1 MTLKPTQSR
10 LLLLTYRCLAE
21 LGPMLAGERDF
32 DEVTHTMLRSMME
45 AVGAG
50 EGALFTFSP
59 TPARLR
65 VAAWRGYALFPES
78 GFIPLNSRQVHAL
91 ESAPGPV
98 ALVATEHGKFLSSNG
113 SVAPEMFKC
122 ILPLRV
128 GAKLAGVV
136 GLGVR
141 MEATGVEAS
150 PSNASA
156 NRRSAAAADPE
167 ACGYGAEEF
176 AALAAFSHYVAL
188 AVHNHNLTESLQRGV
203 VEHLHLLDSVHKF
216 CDQAMEVF
224 ASAIDAKE
232 YRSSPHSLRVG
243 RYAAAMG
250 SALGLNSNEVAEL
263 RAAGYLHDIGKVAVD
278 KRLFMKAAPLDP
290 HEFREV
296 ADHTVVGHRIVSGI
310 HFPWPGIADVVRWHH
325 ERSDGSGY
333 PDNLHDREIPQTVRI
348 IAVADTFDAMTSDR
362 PYRKTMGLEE
372 ALCEMVQSAPGRL
385 DGDAVNSLLT
395 LVRAEAAGKG
405 KHFLDPQV
413 VCIINPVVIDRLA
426 AELKLKTT
434 QGRAYSATSGM
445 N

>member
-1 MTLKPTQSR
+1 
-10 LLLLTYRCLAE
+10 
-21 LGPMLAGERDF
+21 
-32 DEVTHTMLRSMME
+32 
-45 AVGAG
+45 
-50 EGALFTFSP
+50 
-59 TPARLR
+59 
-65 VAAWRGYALFPES
+65 VA
-78 GFIPLNSRQVHAL
+78 H
-91 ESAPGPV
+91 
-98 ALVATEHGKFLSSNG
+98 EHGKFLSSNG
-113 SVAPEMFKC
+113 TVAPEMFKC

-128 GAKLAGVV
+128 GAKLVGVV
-136 GLGVR
+136 GLGTR
-141 MEATGVEAS
+141 MEAGQPAAAPGKSRRTISTSHHEAS
-150 PSNASA
+150 
-156 NRRSAAAADPE
+156 
-167 ACGYGAEEF
+167 GYGPEEL

-290 HEFREV
+290 NEFREV

-333 PDNLHDREIPQTVRI
+333 PDSLHDREIPQTVRI

-362 PYRKTMGLEE
+362 PYRKTMALEE
-372 ALCEMVQSAPGRL
+372 ALCEMVCHAPGRL
-385 DGDAVNSLLT
+385 DAEAVHSLLT
-395 LVRAEAAGKG
+395 LVRAEVAGKG
-405 KHFLDPQV
+405 KPFLDPQV
-413 VCIINPVVIDRLA
+413 VCSINPVVIDRLA

-434 QGRAYSATSGM
+434 HGRAHSAPSGM

>member
-1 MTLKPTQSR
+1 
-10 LLLLTYRCLAE
+10 
-21 LGPMLAGERDF
+21 MLAGERDF
-32 DEVTHTMLRSMME
+32 KEVTHSMLRSMME
-45 AVGAG
+45 AVAAG
-50 EGALFTFSP
+50 EGALFTFCP
-59 TPARLR
+59 NPAQLR
-65 VAAWRGYALFPES
+65 VAAWRGYALFPDS

-91 ESAPGPV
+91 ETAPGPSMLP
-98 ALVATEHGKFLSSNG
+98 AHEQGKFLSSNG
-113 SVAPEMFKC
+113 NVAPEMFKC
-122 ILPLRV
+122 ILPLRA
-128 GAKLAGVV
+128 GAKLAGMV
-136 GLGVR
+136 GLGARLENSGTSDKPV
-141 MEATGVEAS
+141 
-150 PSNASA
+150 
-156 NRRSAAAADPE
+156 
-167 ACGYGAEEF
+167 CGYGPEEL

-278 KRLFMKAAPLDP
+278 KHLFMKTAPLDAQ
-290 HEFREV
+290 EFREV

-310 HFPWPGIADVVRWHH
+310 QFPWPGIADVVRWHH

-348 IAVADTFDAMTSDR
+348 IAVADSFDAMTSDR

-372 ALCEMVQSAPGRL
+372 TLSEIVRSTPTQL
-385 DGDAVNSLLT
+385 DADVVHSLLT
-395 LVRAEAAGKG
+395 LARNDSAGKG
-405 KHFLDPQV
+405 AHFLDSQV
-413 VCIINPVVIDRLA
+413 ACNLSPAVIDRLA
-426 AELKLKTT
+426 AELKIKTSH
-434 QGRAYSATSGM
+434 GRSYSAAGGM

>member
-1 MTLKPTQSR
+1 
-10 LLLLTYRCLAE
+10 
-21 LGPMLAGERDF
+21 MLAGERDF

-45 AVGAG
+45 AVGAR

-59 TPARLR
+59 GPAHVK
-65 VAAWRGYALFPES
+65 VAAWRGYALFPEN

-98 ALVATEHGKFLSSNG
+98 ALAAHEHGKFLSSNG
-113 SVAPEMFKC
+113 TVAPEMFKC
-122 ILPLRV
+122 VLPLRV
-128 GAKLAGVV
+128 GAKLVGVV
-136 GLGVR
+136 GLGAR
-141 MEATGVEAS
+141 TE
-150 PSNASA
+150 
-156 NRRSAAAADPE
+156 AAASSE
-167 ACGYGAEEF
+167 HGCGYGPEEF
-176 AALAAFSHYVAL
+176 AALAAFAHYVAL
-188 AVHNHNLTESLQRGV
+188 AMHNHNLAESLQRGV

-232 YRSSPHSLRVG
+232 YRSSAHSLRVG
-243 RYAAAMG
+243 RYAAGIG

-333 PDNLHDREIPQTVRI
+333 PDNLHHGEIPQTVRI

-362 PYRKTMGLEE
+362 PYRRTMGLEE
-372 ALCEMVQSAPGRL
+372 ALCEMVHSAPGRL
-385 DGDAVNSLLT
+385 DSDAVHSLLT
-395 LVRAEAAGKG
+395 LVRAEAAGRG
-405 KHFLDPQV
+405 KRFLDPQV
-413 VCIINPVVIDRLA
+413 ACDINPVVIDRMV

-434 QGRAYSATSGM
+434 QGRTYSSASDM

>member
-1 MTLKPTQSR
+1 
-10 LLLLTYRCLAE
+10 
-21 LGPMLAGERDF
+21 MLAGERDF
-32 DEVTHTMLRSMME
+32 KEVTHSMLRSMME
-45 AVGAG
+45 AVAAG

-59 TPARLR
+59 NPAQLR
-65 VAAWRGYALFPES
+65 VAAWRGYALFPDS

-91 ESAPGPV
+91 ETAPGPLTLP
-98 ALVATEHGKFLSSNG
+98 AHEQGKFLSSNG
-113 SVAPEMFKC
+113 NVAPEMFKC

-128 GAKLAGVV
+128 GAKLAGMV
-136 GLGVR
+136 GLGAR
-141 MEATGVEAS
+141 LEDS
-150 PSNASA
+150 
-156 NRRSAAAADPE
+156 RSDAADKPV
-167 ACGYGAEEF
+167 CGYGPEEL

-278 KRLFMKAAPLDP
+278 KRLFMKPAPLDP
-290 HEFREV
+290 QEFREV

-310 HFPWPGIADVVRWHH
+310 QFPWPGIADVVRWHH

-348 IAVADTFDAMTSDR
+348 IAVADSFDAMTSDR

-372 ALCEMVQSAPGRL
+372 TLSEIVRSTPSQL
-385 DGDAVNSLLT
+385 DGDVVHSLLT
-395 LVRAEAAGKG
+395 LVRSEAAGKG
-405 KHFLDPQV
+405 ARFLDSQV
-413 VCIINPVVIDRLA
+413 ACNLSPAVIDRLA
-426 AELKLKTT
+426 AELKIKTT
-434 QGRAYSATSGM
+434 HGRSYSAASSM

>member
-1 MTLKPTQSR
+1 
-10 LLLLTYRCLAE
+10 
-21 LGPMLAGERDF
+21 MLAGERDF
-32 DEVTHTMLRSMME
+32 DEVSHTMLRSMMD
-45 AVGAG
+45 AVGAR
-50 EGALFTFSP
+50 EGALFTFSSN
-59 TPARLR
+59 PAQLK
-65 VAAWRGYALFPES
+65 VAARRGYALFPDN
-78 GFIPLNSRQVHAL
+78 GFIPLNSRQVNAL
-91 ESAPGPV
+91 EGASGPL
-98 ALVATEHGKFLSSNG
+98 ALTGNEHRKFLSLNG
-113 SVAPEMFKC
+113 TVAPEMFKC

-128 GAKLAGVV
+128 GARLAGAVC
-136 GLGVR
+136 LGGR
-141 MEATGVEAS
+141 VEAS
-150 PSNASA
+150 RSDLAQPES
-156 NRRSAAAADPE
+156 RRSSTLDGE
-167 ACGYGAEEF
+167 ACCYGPEEF

-188 AVHNHNLTESLQRGV
+188 AVHNHNLTQSLQRGV

-250 SALGLNSNEVAEL
+250 SSLGLNSNEVAEL

-278 KRLFMKAAPLDP
+278 KRLFMKAAPLNP
-290 HEFREV
+290 QEFREV

-325 ERSDGSGY
+325 ERCDGSGY

-362 PYRKTMGLEE
+362 PYRKTMALEE
-372 ALCEMVQSAPGRL
+372 ALCEMVRIAPGRL
-385 DGDAVNSLLT
+385 DPDAVHSLLT
-395 LVRAEAAGKG
+395 LVRAEVAGKG
-405 KHFLDPQV
+405 KRFLDPQV
-413 VCIINPVVIDRLA
+413 ACDINPVVIERLT

-434 QGRAYSATSGM
+434 RGRTYSAGGM